1 MKQPIMS
8 TFLAFVF
15 LTMLCGAC
23 TPASLTVS
31 PTIPASQTAPT
42 ITVIPATPT
51 DVEEIP
57 ITLFINDARLPLEMP
72 PYVEDGIIY
81 LPGQEV
87 FDALGYHTYIVMNAA
102 NPYIGGLKYTA
113 DETLTKFHIEF
124 GSKDGVIDPGLATE
138 RFISFNAPAKYED
151 GKVML
156 PLEFIAANP
165 GIMASYDQTSRRIDI
180 DSGQSLTNFSL
191 QEGVAFDAVIF
202 KNLTSDQ
209 LVDNRIGALAS
220 GLSMDNFTWELDGNS
235 DHLSVSEQV
244 NCGIKRWSLT
254 INNQDWE
261 PENWNV
267 SEFEIDPR
275 YRLFYEQLTQQGLI
289 LTYNLI
295 FKDKDFL
302 KAGGVLGYPRF
313 KDEAEIQRYLDYVR
327 TTVRYF
333 KGVVAYYEIW
343 NEQNIQ
349 GTGQYIEPDD
359 YINLVKRVV
368 PIIRE
373 EDPAAK
379 ISVGQTTQFD
389 DPASRAYTYRIIES
403 DLMPIV
409 DAIALHTFFWDSP
422 EHESEYYYD
431 YPNLLQDVKETA
443 WAHGFKGEFI
453 GSEGNYSP
461 NIPEDMNGRVPIYS
475 NLQAGIYV
483 ARGNVTNLGLG
494 FSGGNYGIGSGH
506 GIAYTMI
513 CNLATIM
520 AGAQP
525 QEVEVEVQSNA
536 EKIRHYGFSLPNGDS
551 LISVW
556 TDGVAKE
563 FDPGEKADLRI
574 AGFQNYTVTA
584 IDILKSMEQK
594 IVSTTEQDT
603 LIIENLL
610 IKDYPI
616 ILRLSPRN

>member
-1 MKQPIMS
+1 LS
-8 TFLAFVF
+8 TFLAFIFV
-15 LTMLCGAC
+15 TMLFSAC
-23 TPASLTVS
+23 APVSVAVS
-31 PTIPASQTAPT
+31 PTIPASQAAPT
-42 ITVIPATPT
+42 ITPVPPTPT
-51 DVEEIP
+51 DADSTP
-57 ITLFINDARLPLEMP
+57 IGLYINGARLTLETS
-72 PYVEDGIIY
+72 PYVEDGIVY
-81 LPGQEV
+81 VPGQEV
-87 FDALGYHTYIVMNAA
+87 FDALGYLTYIVMDAG
-102 NPYIGGLKYTA
+102 NPYIGGLKYTTN
-113 DETLTKFHIEF
+113 DTLTKFHIEF

-138 RFISFNAPAKYED
+138 RFISFDAPARYED

-156 PLEFIAANP
+156 LLAFVAANP
-165 GIMASYDQTSRRIDI
+165 GITTSYDPASRRIDI
-180 DSGQSLTNFSL
+180 DSGQSLASFNL
-191 QEGVAFDAVIF
+191 QEGTTFNAVIF
-202 KNLTSDQ
+202 KSLTSDQ

-220 GLSMDNFTWELDGNS
+220 GLSMDNYAWEQDGNS
-235 DHLSVSEQV
+235 NHLSVSEQV

-261 PENWNV
+261 PENWDI

-275 YRLFYEQLTQQGLI
+275 YRPFYEGLTQQGLI

-313 KDEAEIQRYLDYVR
+313 KDEAEIQRYLEYVR
-327 TTVRYF
+327 TTARYF
-333 KGVVAYYEIW
+333 KGVVTYYEIW

-359 YINLVKRVV
+359 YINLVRRVV

-373 EDPAAK
+373 EDSAAK

-389 DPASRAYTYRIIES
+389 DPASREYTYRIIES

-409 DAIALHTFFWDSP
+409 DAVAIHPFFWDSP

-431 YPNLLQDVKETA
+431 YPTLLQDVKETA
-443 WAHGFKGEFI
+443 WARGFSGEFI

-461 NIPEDMNGRVPIYS
+461 NVPQDLQDRVPTYS
-475 NLQAGIYV
+475 KLRAGIY
-483 ARGNVTNLGLG
+483 ASRGNLTNLGLG
-494 FSGGNYGIGSGH
+494 FSGGIYGITSNDGP
-506 GIAYTMI
+506 AYTMI
-513 CNLATIM
+513 CNLDTIF

-525 QEVEVEVQSNA
+525 REVKVEIQSNA
-536 EKIRHYGFSLPNGDS
+536 ERIRNYGFSLPNGDS
-551 LISVW
+551 LLAIW

-563 FDPGEKADLRI
+563 FDPGEKANIRI
-574 AGFQNYTVTA
+574 AGFPNYTVTA
-584 IDILKSMEQK
+584 IDILNNMEQE
-594 IVSTTEQDT
+594 IVSTTEQGS

>member
-1 MKQPIMS
+1 
-8 TFLAFVF
+8 
-15 LTMLCGAC
+15 MLE
-23 TPASLTVS
+23 T
-31 PTIPASQTAPT
+31 
-42 ITVIPATPT
+42 
-51 DVEEIP
+51 
-57 ITLFINDARLPLEMP
+57 P
-72 PYVEDGIIY
+72 PYVEDGVVY
-81 LPGQEV
+81 VPGQEV
-87 FDALGYHTYIVMNAA
+87 FDALGYLTYVVMDAG
-102 NPYIGGLKYTA
+102 NPYIGGLKSTT
-113 DETLTKFHIEF
+113 DGTLTKFHIEF

-138 RFISFNAPAKYED
+138 RFISFDAPAKYED

-156 PLEFIAANP
+156 ALEFIVANP
-165 GIMASYDQTSRRIDI
+165 GIMAIHDQTSQRIDI

-202 KNLTSDQ
+202 KHLTSDQ

-220 GLSMDNFTWELDGNS
+220 SLSMDNFAWELDGNS

-275 YRLFYEQLTQQGLI
+275 YRPFYEQLTQQGLI

-333 KGVVAYYEIW
+333 KGVVTYYEIW

-431 YPNLLQDVKETA
+431 YPDLLQDVKETA

-475 NLQAGIYV
+475 NLQAGIYA
-483 ARGNVTNLGLG
+483 ARGNITNLGLG
-494 FSGGNYGIGSGH
+494 FSGGNYGIRSGH
-506 GIAYTMI
+506 GIAYTML
-513 CNLATIM
+513 CNLATVL

-525 QEVEVEVQSNA
+525 QEVEIEVQSNA
-536 EKIRHYGFSLPNGDS
+536 EKIRHYGFSLPNGDN
-551 LISVW
+551 LIAVW

-563 FDPGEKADLRI
+563 FDPGEKAELRI

-584 IDILKSMEQK
+584 IDILNNMEQK
-594 IVSTTEQDT
+594 IVSTAEQDT

-610 IKDYPI
+610 IKNYPI
-616 ILRLSPRN
+616 ILRLSPEN

>member
-1 MKQPIMS
+1 MKQLILS
-8 TFLAFVF
+8 TLCAFEFITVLF
-15 LTMLCGAC
+15 SACAPVPATM
-23 TPASLTVS
+23 S

-42 ITVIPATPT
+42 KTPIPPTPT
-51 DVEEIP
+51 DARSIP
-57 ITLFINDARLPLEMP
+57 IGLYINGARLPLETP
-72 PYVEDGIIY
+72 PYIEDGIVY
-81 LPGQEV
+81 VPGQEV
-87 FDALGYHTYIVMNAA
+87 FDALGYLTYIVMDAG
-102 NPYIGGLKYTA
+102 NPYIGGLKYNT
-113 DETLTKFHIEF
+113 DDTLTKFHIEF

-138 RFISFNAPAKYED
+138 RFISFDAPAKYED

-156 PLEFIAANP
+156 LLAFVAANP
-165 GIMASYDQTSRRIDI
+165 GITTNFDTTSKRIDI
-180 DSGQSLTNFSL
+180 NSGQSLTSFSL
-191 QEGVAFDAVIF
+191 QGGATFNAVIF
-202 KNLTSDQ
+202 KSLTSDQ

-220 GLSMDNFTWELDGNS
+220 GLSMDNFAWEQDGNS
-235 DHLSVSEQV
+235 NHLSVSEQV
-244 NCGIKRWSLT
+244 NCGIKHWSLT

-261 PENWNV
+261 PENWDV

-275 YRLFYEQLTQQGLI
+275 YRPFYEQLNQQGLI

-302 KAGGVLGYPRF
+302 KAGGVPGYPRF

-333 KGVVAYYEIW
+333 KGVVSYYEIW

-349 GTGQYIEPDD
+349 GTGQYIEPED
-359 YINLVKRVV
+359 YINLVRRVI
-368 PIIRE
+368 PIIHE

-389 DPASRAYTYRIIES
+389 DPASREYTYQIIES

-409 DAIALHTFFWDSP
+409 DAVALHTFFWDSP

-443 WAHGFKGEFI
+443 WAHGFGGEFI

-461 NIPEDMNGRVPIYS
+461 NIPEDMYGRVPIYS
-475 NLQAGIYV
+475 NLQAGIYA
-483 ARGNVTNLGLG
+483 ARGTITNLGLG

-506 GIAYTMI
+506 GPAYNMI
-513 CNLATIM
+513 CNLGTIF

-525 QEVEVEVQSNA
+525 QEVDVEFQSSA
-536 EKIRHYGFSLPNGDS
+536 GRIRNYGFSLPNGDR
-551 LISVW
+551 LVAVW
-556 TDGVAKE
+556 TDGVARE
-563 FDPGEKADLRI
+563 FNPGEEANLRI
-574 AGFQNYTVTA
+574 AGFANYTVTA
-584 IDILKSMEQK
+584 IDILNNMEQE
-594 IVSTTEQDT
+594 IVSTAEQGT